1 MLCGISKEFR
11 CNRIQYQKNLK
22 GVFNQ
27 EKMINQKIQNPSNMI
42 ENGYMIKELFTIYL
56 TNVMHILDDS

>member
-1 MLCGISKEFR
+1 MYCGILKEFP

-27 EKMINQKIQNPSNMI
+27 EKIINQKIQNPLYDVI
-42 ENGYMIKELFTIYL
+42 ENDRKWVDDKRVLI
-56 TNVMHILDDS
+56 HILN

>member
-1 MLCGISKEFR
+1 MLCGISKEFP

-27 EKMINQKIQNPSNMI
+27 EKMINQKIQNLI
-42 ENGYMIKELFTIYL
+42 CG
-56 TNVMHILDDS
+56 VILRRI